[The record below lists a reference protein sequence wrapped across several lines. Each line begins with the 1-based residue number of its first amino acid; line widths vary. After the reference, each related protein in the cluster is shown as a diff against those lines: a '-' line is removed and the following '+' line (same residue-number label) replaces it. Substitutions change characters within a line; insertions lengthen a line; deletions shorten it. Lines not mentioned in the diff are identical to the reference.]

1 MDTELIFWIVGG
13 ILSLC
18 ALVAVRI
25 AGEKS
30 SGYVKWVRDWEE
42 YR

>member
-13 ILSLC
+13 IASLI
-18 ALVAVRI
+18 ALGI
-25 AGEKS
+25 LFFKKD